1 MQGWQDKEMA
11 SHSIT
16 AAPAQPTPAL
26 LEEWKRR
33 KFDVVAEIPRQ
44 WDRLQSDAGEEE
56 RFRAEWLLKCAQ
68 LALAAQK
75 VETAGRKGSGG
86 SVQILVADPRK

>member
-1 MQGWQDKEMA
+1 MA

-16 AAPAQPTPAL
+16 THTQPSAPAL

-33 KFDVVAEIPRQ
+33 KFDVVEEIPRQ
-44 WDRLQSDAGEEE
+44 WARLQSDAGDEE

-68 LALAAQK
+68 LALTAQK
-75 VETAGRKGSGG
+75 VDAAGRKGSGG
-86 SVQILVADPRK
+86 NVQILVSDPRK